1 MCHARSRALKG
12 CHSDQERRF
21 TRLTDKIFC
30 EPVPKPKPWAD
41 CCSITNARFANKLA
55 APALRLC
62 QAQTATGLFAPSKLA
77 VVEWG
82 LHICTWRSGG
92 LGLAPMQCWEQAQC
106 GRMPT
111 GWASNLEHTMLRAR
125 ERCATTAQIHLRRST
140 L

>member
-1 MCHARSRALKG
+1 MPCTSRRLKV
-12 CHSDQERRF
+12 SLRPR
-21 TRLTDKIFC
+21 TKIHTTHRQFFC
-30 EPVPKPKPWAD
+30 ESVPKPKPWAD

-77 VVEWG
+77 VVQWG

-111 GWASNLEHTMLRAR
+111 GWASNPGHTMLRAR
-125 ERCATTAQIHLRRST
+125 EHCLPHCPNPLEVY